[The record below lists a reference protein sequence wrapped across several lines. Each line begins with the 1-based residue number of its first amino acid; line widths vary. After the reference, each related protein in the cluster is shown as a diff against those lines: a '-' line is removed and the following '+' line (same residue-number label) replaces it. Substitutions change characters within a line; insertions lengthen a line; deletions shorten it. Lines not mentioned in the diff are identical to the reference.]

1 MELERILFD
10 VSDHIATITI
20 NRPERLNATD
30 DRTRTEL
37 GWAWGRVRDEAD
49 IRVAIITGAGDRA
62 FSAGQ
67 DIRATAAGG
76 IKNKVPGSRLHHDV
90 WKPVICA
97 LNGMVVG
104 GGLHQVADSDLII
117 AAEHAELIDTHLAVG
132 NVFALE
138 PAVLLRR
145 MPISMVMQLALM
157 TKDGRIS
164 AQRAYDIGL
173 VNEVVPGDRLMERV
187 REIAL
192 AITKLSP
199 ATVQASIKA
208 MWASLDVG
216 LHAANDVAYRYVL
229 QHQMTHPDYHEGMRA
244 FAEKREPQWTV
255 GGPSS
260 RRPSPTR
267 RSPMAR
273 RCPRCCGPSSTSTA
287 ATTSS

>member
-1 MELERILFD
+1 MQLERILYEVD
-10 VSDHIATITI
+10 EHVATITI

-30 DRTRTEL
+30 DLTRTEL
-37 GWAWGRVRDEAD
+37 GWAWGQVRDDPEV
-49 IRVAIITGAGDRA
+49 RVAIITGAGDRA

-67 DIRATAAGG
+67 DIKATASGG
-76 IKNKVPGSRLHHDV
+76 IRNKVPGSRLHHGV

-117 AAEHAELIDTHLAVG
+117 AADHAELIDTHLAVG

-145 MPISMVMQLALM
+145 MPLSMVMQLALM
-157 TKDGRIS
+157 AKDGRIS

-173 VNEVVPGDRLMERV
+173 VNEVVPGERLQQRA

-192 AITKLSP
+192 SIAALSP
-199 ATVQASIKA
+199 ATTQTSVKA
-208 MWASLDVG
+208 MWTSLDVG

-229 QHQMTHPDYHEGMRA
+229 QHQMTHPDYREGMVA
-244 FAEKREPQWTV
+244 FAEKREP
-255 GGPSS
+255 
-260 RRPSPTR
+260 R
-267 RSPMAR
+267 
-273 RCPRCCGPSSTSTA
+273 
-287 ATTSS
+287 

>member
-1 MELERILFD
+1 MDLKRLLFD
-10 VSDHIATITI
+10 VRDHVATITI

-30 DRTRTEL
+30 DLTRTEL
-37 GWAWGRVRDEAD
+37 GQVWARVRDDSD

-67 DIRATAAGG
+67 DIKATAEGG
-76 IKNKVPGSRLHHDV
+76 IRNKVPGSRLHHNV

-97 LNGMVVG
+97 VNGMVVG

-117 AAEHAELIDTHLAVG
+117 AAEHAELIDTHLQVG

-145 MPISMVMQLALM
+145 MPLSMVMQLALM
-157 TKDGRIS
+157 TREGRIS
-164 AQRAYDIGL
+164 AQRGHEIGL
-173 VNEVVPGDRLMERV
+173 INEVVPADRLQVRA

-192 AITKLSP
+192 SIAQLSP

-208 MWASLDVG
+208 MWTSLDVG

-229 QHQMTHPDYHEGMRA
+229 QHQMTHPDYREGMVA
-244 FAEKREPQWTV
+244 FAEKREPRWV
-255 GGPSS
+255 VD
-260 RRPSPTR
+260 
-267 RSPMAR
+267 
-273 RCPRCCGPSSTSTA
+273 
-287 ATTSS
+287 

>member
-1 MELERILFD
+1 MDLKRILFD
-10 VSDHIATITI
+10 VSDHVATITL

-30 DRTRTEL
+30 DIARGEL
-37 GWAWGRVRDEAD
+37 AWAWAQVREDSD

-62 FSAGQ
+62 FCAGQ
-67 DIRATAAGG
+67 DIRATSEGG
-76 IKNKVPGSRLHHDV
+76 IRNKVPGSRLHHDV

-145 MPISMVMQLALM
+145 MPISMVMQLALL

-164 AQRAYDIGL
+164 ARRGHEIGL
-173 VNEVVPGDRLMERV
+173 INEVVPADRLQARA

-192 AITKLSP
+192 AIAALSP
-199 ATVQASIKA
+199 ATTQASIKA
-208 MWASLDVG
+208 MWTSLDVG
-216 LHAANDVAYRYVL
+216 LRQANDVAYRYVL
-229 QHQMTHPDYHEGMRA
+229 HHQMTHPDYREGMLA
-244 FAEKREPQWTV
+244 FAEKR
-255 GGPSS
+255 
-260 RRPSPTR
+260 SPEWVVE
-267 RSPMAR
+267 
-273 RCPRCCGPSSTSTA
+273 
-287 ATTSS
+287 

>member
-1 MELERILFD
+1 M
-10 VSDHIATITI
+10 SDHVATITI

-30 DRTRTEL
+30 DTTRTEL
-37 GWAWGRVRDEAD
+37 GQAWARVRDDSD

-67 DIRATAAGG
+67 DIKATSAKG
-76 IKNKVPGSRLHHDV
+76 IRNKVPGSRLHHHV

-104 GGLHQVADSDLII
+104 GGLHQVADADLII

-164 AQRAYDIGL
+164 AQRAHEIGL
-173 VNEVVPGDRLMERV
+173 VNEVVPADRLQARA

-192 AITKLSP
+192 GIAKLSP
-199 ATVQASIKA
+199 ATTQTSIKA

-216 LHAANDVAYRYVL
+216 LAPANDVAYRHVL
-229 QHQMTHPDYHEGMRA
+229 HHQMTHPDYKEGMLA
-244 FAEKREPQWTV
+244 FAERREPRW
-255 GGPSS
+255 
-260 RRPSPTR
+260 
-267 RSPMAR
+267 ADE
-273 RCPRCCGPSSTSTA
+273 
-287 ATTSS
+287 

>member
-1 MELERILFD
+1 MRDGGSQMDLKRILFD
-10 VSDHIATITI
+10 VSDHVATITL

-30 DRTRTEL
+30 DISRGEL
-37 GWAWGRVRDEAD
+37 AWAWAQVREDSD

-62 FSAGQ
+62 FCAGQ
-67 DIRATAAGG
+67 DIRATAEGG
-76 IKNKVPGSRLHHDV
+76 IRNKVPGSRLHHDV

-145 MPISMVMQLALM
+145 MPISMVMQLALL

-164 AQRAYDIGL
+164 ARRGHEIGL
-173 VNEVVPGDRLMERV
+173 INEVVPAERLQARA

-192 AITKLSP
+192 AIAALSP
-199 ATVQASIKA
+199 ATTQASIKA
-208 MWASLDVG
+208 MWTSLDVG
-216 LHAANDVAYRYVL
+216 LRQANDVAYRYVL
-229 QHQMTHPDYHEGMRA
+229 HHQMTHPDYREGMLA
-244 FAEKREPQWTV
+244 FAEKR
-255 GGPSS
+255 
-260 RRPSPTR
+260 SPEWVVE
-267 RSPMAR
+267 
-273 RCPRCCGPSSTSTA
+273 
-287 ATTSS
+287 

>member
-1 MELERILFD
+1 MDFQRILFD

-30 DRTRTEL
+30 DLTRTEL
-37 GWAWGRVRDEAD
+37 GQAWARVREDSD

-67 DIRATAAGG
+67 DIRATAQSG
-76 IKNKVPGSRLHHDV
+76 IRNKVPGSRLHHGV

-117 AAEHAELIDTHLAVG
+117 AAEHAELIDTHLTVG

-138 PAVLLRR
+138 PTVLLRR
-145 MPISMVMQLALM
+145 MPLSMVMQLALM

-164 AQRAYDIGL
+164 AQRGYEIGL
-173 VNEVVPGDRLMERV
+173 INEVVPADRLQERA
-187 REIAL
+187 REIAV

-199 ATVQASIKA
+199 ATVQASIKG
-208 MWASLDVG
+208 MWTSLDVG
-216 LHAANDVAYRYVL
+216 LHAAHDVAYRYVL
-229 QHQMTHPDYHEGMRA
+229 QHQMTHPDYTEGMKA
-244 FAEKREPQWTV
+244 FAEKREPRWV
-255 GGPSS
+255 VE
-260 RRPSPTR
+260 
-267 RSPMAR
+267 
-273 RCPRCCGPSSTSTA
+273 
-287 ATTSS
+287 

>member
-1 MELERILFD
+1 MELQRILFD

-30 DRTRTEL
+30 DLTRTEL
-37 GWAWGRVRDEAD
+37 GWAWGRVRDDPD

-67 DIRATAAGG
+67 DIRATAESG
-76 IKNKVPGSRLHHDV
+76 IRNKVPGSRLHHGV

-104 GGLHQVADSDLII
+104 GGLHQVADADLII
-117 AAEHAELIDTHLAVG
+117 AAEHAELIDTHLKVG
-132 NVFALE
+132 NVFTLE

-164 AQRAYDIGL
+164 AQRGYEIGL
-173 VNEVVPGDRLMERV
+173 INEVVPADRLQSRA
-187 REIAL
+187 REIAQ

-199 ATVQASIKA
+199 ATTQASIKG
-208 MWASLDVG
+208 MWTSLDVG
-216 LHAANDVAYRYVL
+216 LHSAHEVAYRYVL
-229 QHQMTHPDYHEGMRA
+229 QHQLSHPDYHEGMRA
-244 FAEKREPQWTV
+244 FAEKREPQWV
-255 GGPSS
+255 VE
-260 RRPSPTR
+260 
-267 RSPMAR
+267 
-273 RCPRCCGPSSTSTA
+273 
-287 ATTSS
+287 